1 MECGLGK
8 YQSLTHLLS
17 FFSKTQKPY
26 LPSKLEERNTQA
38 EEDTKVS
45 RKRSTQNIEDCR
57 VRLCTAAG
65 VQVQLLAYLHSTMWS
80 TLPWMVRS
88 PMTCQDRQKAATASY
103 MCAQRTGS
111 CLRQPGDINV
121 LALLLQAL

>member
-8 YQSLTHLLS
+8 YQSLTHMLS
-17 FFSKTQKPY
+17 FFSKIQKPY
-26 LPSKLEERNTQA
+26 LPSTLEERNTQA
-38 EEDTKVS
+38 EEGTKVS
-45 RKRSTQNIEDCR
+45 RKRSAQNMADCP
-57 VRLCTAAG
+57 VRLLTASG
-65 VQVQLLAYLHSTMWS
+65 VQVQLGAYSHSTMWS

-111 CLRQPGDINV
+111 CLGQHGDINV
-121 LALLLQAL
+121 LGLLLQAP